1 MSSPFFYGGF
11 NFTWSN
17 SGTLQYQ
24 FGNDKYAVGTL
35 PVPVTQASIDAQKG
49 NGAAQNNPAF
59 LAALNNLDVDGLNAA
74 IANAQRPIAN
84 EAPASS
90 GEIAANQQAAKDDG
104 ALDQD
109 PTQPRTV
116 LTLDGRILPAGQATT
131 PPAQSIELGQNAPST
146 TVVNG
151 QIVPINQEVGT
162 NDPLKSISQTQAT
175 PPYDPNINAGSNG
188 VLGSGTFGILDQNGN
203 PVNTAAETGT
213 FGLLNQAGSQASAA
227 GIQGQLYAAGQ
238 LPGAGSGT
246 GINNP
251 LRQADDNPAGSNG
264 NPITNTQQVL
274 TQTFTGVIPTQQNQ
288 LDQYA
293 SYTYALSWYLLTPQ
307 QYTEFQNGVKNS
319 SQWSL
324 LMQSGGAAT
333 SPTVGQDLYADNPA
347 ASAATALA
355 GGRSQFFPYDYYM
368 DDLEITTLI
377 PLGGT
382 GLCHSATDIRF
393 KVVEP
398 NGISLINNLY
408 KAVSTLYK
416 QPQPVATGPTNT
428 TNATIAIQNPNY
440 PMAHYC
446 MIIHFYGYDQQ
457 GNLVA
462 PAVGSYSPNGVPSKN
477 DPRAVIEKYYPF
489 VIANLK
495 YRMANKQIEYEIL
508 GKPQAHFYNIGTDR
522 GSIPFNFNIV
532 GSTVGQML
540 VGTPVT
546 TQTNTADPGARVAKP
561 NPTNITGTSPAAAS
575 VNNVLK
581 DLTLAVTNG
590 VDTSTGINFNF

>member
-1 MSSPFFYGGF
+1 MA
-11 NFTWSN
+11 TA
-17 SGTLQYQ
+17 Q
-24 FGNDKYAVGTL
+24 
-35 PVPVTQASIDAQKG
+35 ID
-49 NGAAQNNPAF
+49 
-59 LAALNNLDVDGLNAA
+59 
-74 IANAQRPIAN
+74 
-84 EAPASS
+84 SS
-90 GEIAANQQAAKDDG
+90 GDIAANQQAAKDDG

-109 PTQPRTV
+109 PIQPATV
-116 LTLDGRILPAGQATT
+116 LTLDGRIVPAGT
-131 PPAQSIELGQNAPST
+131 PTAPPGASNT

-151 QIVPINQEVGT
+151 QTIPATEESGT
-162 NDPLKSISQTQAT
+162 DAPLKPITQTQAT
-175 PPYDPNINAGSNG
+175 PPYDPNQNTASGA
-188 VLGSGTFGILDQNGN
+188 LGSGTFTDVGTLGILSQS
-203 PVNTAAETGT
+203 
-213 FGLLNQAGSQASAA
+213 GSQS
-227 GIQGQLYAAGQ
+227 GPNSTPGQAYPSGQ

-246 GINNP
+246 GVNNRA
-251 LRQADDNPAGSNG
+251 RQNEDNPNATNG
-264 NPITNTQQVL
+264 TNRQTTQQVL
-274 TQTFTGVIPTQQNQ
+274 TQTFNGIIRTQQNQ

-293 SYTYALSWYLLTPQ
+293 SYTYALSWCLLTPQ
-307 QYTEFQNGVKNS
+307 QYTDFQAGVKNS

-324 LMQSGGAAT
+324 LMQSGGAAVAQT
-333 SPTVGQDLYADNPA
+333 TPVANDYSIFTGATPA
-347 ASAATALA
+347 VP

-398 NGISLINNLY
+398 NGISLINKLY
-408 KAVSTLYK
+408 QAVNTLYK
-416 QPQPVATGPTNT
+416 QPQPNTTGPTTN
-428 TNATIAIQNPNY
+428 TNATTSIQNPNY

-495 YRMANKQIEYEIL
+495 YRMADKQIEYEVT

>member
-1 MSSPFFYGGF
+1 MATPFSYGGF

-17 SGTLQYQ
+17 SGRLQYQ

-35 PVPVTQASIDAQKG
+35 PNPVTQASIDAQKG
-49 NGAAQNNPAF
+49 NGAAENNPAF
-59 LAALNNLDVDGLNAA
+59 LEALNNLDVDGLNAA
-74 IANAQRPIAN
+74 IANAQRPITN

-90 GEIAANQQAAKDDG
+90 GDIAANQQVAKDDG
-104 ALDQD
+104 ATNQD
-109 PTQPRTV
+109 PAPPATQ
-116 LTLDGRILPAGQATT
+116 LTLDGRIIPAGTPTAAATAT
-131 PPAQSIELGQNAPST
+131 NT

-151 QIVPINQEVGT
+151 QVVPATQESGT
-162 NDPLKSISQTQAT
+162 DAPLKTITQTQAT
-175 PPYDPNINAGSNG
+175 PPYDPNQNAASGAG
-188 VLGSGTFGILDQNGN
+188 ALGTLGQN
-203 PVNTAAETGT
+203 
-213 FGLLNQAGSQASAA
+213 GSQAGPNSTT
-227 GIQGQLYAAGQ
+227 GQAFPAGQ

-246 GINNP
+246 GV
-251 LRQADDNPAGSNG
+251 DNPARQNEDNPNATNG
-264 NPITNTQQVL
+264 TNRQTTQQVL
-274 TQTFTGVIPTQQNQ
+274 TQTFNGIIRTQQNQ

-307 QYTEFQNGVKNS
+307 QYTDFQAGVKNS

-324 LMQSGGAAT
+324 LMQSGGAAPTPTTFYEANGET
-333 SPTVGQDLYADNPA
+333 SYAPPG
-347 ASAATALA
+347 TIA

-398 NGISLINNLY
+398 NGISLINKLY
-408 KAVSTLYK
+408 QAVNTLYK
-416 QPQPVATGPTNT
+416 QPQPNTSGPTNN
-428 TNATIAIQNPNY
+428 TNATTSIQNPNY

-446 MIIHFYGYDQQ
+446 MVIHFYGYDQQ

-462 PAVGSYSPNGVPSKN
+462 PAVGSYSPNGVPAKN
-477 DPRAVIEKYYPF
+477 DPKAVIEKYYPF

-495 YRMANKQIEYEIL
+495 YRMANKQIEYEVT

-522 GSIPFNFNIV
+522 GSIPFNFNLA

-540 VGTPVT
+540 VGTPFT
-546 TQTNTADPGARVAKP
+546 TQPNTADPGARVTKP
-561 NPTNITGTSPAAAS
+561 KPTNLTGTSPAAAS
-575 VNNVLK
+575 VLQ

-590 VDTSTGINFNF
+590 VDTSTGVNFNF

>member
-1 MSSPFFYGGF
+1 MATPFSYGGF

-17 SGTLQYQ
+17 SGRLQYQ

-49 NGAAQNNPAF
+49 NGAAENNPAF
-59 LAALNNLDVDGLNAA
+59 LQALNNLDVDGLNAA
-74 IANAQRPIAN
+74 IANSQRPITN

-90 GEIAANQQAAKDDG
+90 GDIVSSQQVAKDDG

-109 PTQPRTV
+109 PILPATV
-116 LTLDGRILPAGQATT
+116 LTLDGRIIPAGT
-131 PPAQSIELGQNAPST
+131 PTAPSGESNT

-151 QIVPINQEVGT
+151 QTIPATEESGT
-162 NDPLKSISQTQAT
+162 DAPLKPITQTQAT
-175 PPYDPNINAGSNG
+175 PPYNPNQNAASGT
-188 VLGSGTFGILDQNGN
+188 LGSGTFGILDQNGSQSGPN
-203 PVNTAAETGT
+203 STPG
-213 FGLLNQAGSQASAA
+213 QAYPS
-227 GIQGQLYAAGQ
+227 GQ
-238 LPGAGSGT
+238 LPGVGSGT
-246 GINNP
+246 GIEN
-251 LRQADDNPAGSNG
+251 LARQNEDNPNATNG
-264 NPITNTQQVL
+264 TNRQTTQQVL
-274 TQTFTGVIPTQQNQ
+274 TQTFNGIIRTQQNQ

-293 SYTYALSWYLLTPQ
+293 SYTYALSWCLLTPQ
-307 QYTEFQNGVKNS
+307 QYTDFQAGVKNS

-324 LMQSGGAAT
+324 LMQSGGAAVAQT
-333 SPTVGQDLYADNPA
+333 TPVANDYSIFTGAAPA
-347 ASAATALA
+347 VP

-398 NGISLINNLY
+398 NGISLINKLY
-408 KAVSTLYK
+408 QAVNTLYK
-416 QPQPVATGPTNT
+416 QPQPNTSGPTNN
-428 TNATIAIQNPNY
+428 TNATTSIQNPNY

-446 MIIHFYGYDQQ
+446 MVIHFYGYDQQ

-462 PAVGSYSPNGVPSKN
+462 PAVGSYSPNGVPAKN
-477 DPRAVIEKYYPF
+477 DPKAVIEKYYPF

-495 YRMANKQIEYEIL
+495 YRMANKQIEYEVT

-522 GSIPFNFNIV
+522 GSIPFNFNLA

-540 VGTPVT
+540 VGTPLT
-546 TQTNTADPGARVAKP
+546 TQTNTADPGARVTKP
-561 NPTNITGTSPAAAS
+561 KPTNLTGTSPAAAS
-575 VNNVLK
+575 VLQ

-590 VDTSTGINFNF
+590 VDTSTGVNFNF

>member
-35 PVPVTQASIDAQKG
+35 PVPVTQAAIDAQKG

-74 IANAQRPIAN
+74 IANAQRPITN

-109 PTQPRTV
+109 PSQPRTV
-116 LTLDGRILPAGQATT
+116 LTLDGRIVPAGSPTAF
-131 PPAQSIELGQNAPST
+131 PGSSNT

-151 QIVPINQEVGT
+151 QTVPATEESGT
-162 NDPLKSISQTQAT
+162 DAPLKTITQTQAT
-175 PPYDPNINAGSNG
+175 PPYDPNQNFAGG
-188 VLGSGTFGILDQNGN
+188 TLGSGTYVDTGTQGILNQNGSQSGPN
-203 PVNTAAETGT
+203 STPG
-213 FGLLNQAGSQASAA
+213 QA
-227 GIQGQLYAAGQ
+227 YAAGQ
-238 LPGAGSGT
+238 LPGAGAGT
-246 GINNP
+246 GISN
-251 LRQADDNPAGSNG
+251 LARQNDDNPTA
-264 NPITNTQQVL
+264 TNSPTTQQVL
-274 TQTFTGVIPTQQNQ
+274 TQTFNGIIRTQSNQ

-307 QYTEFQNGVKNS
+307 QYTDFQNGVKNS
-319 SQWSL
+319 TQWSL
-324 LMQSGGAAT
+324 LMQSGGAALSQT
-333 SPTVGQDLYADNPA
+333 SGQDLYADNPA
-347 ASAATALA
+347 ASAATAFV
-355 GGRSQFFPYDYYM
+355 GGRNQFFPYDYYM
-368 DDLEITTLI
+368 DDLEITTLV

-408 KAVSTLYK
+408 QAVSTLYK
-416 QPQPVATGPTNT
+416 QPQPSTSGTTNN
-428 TNATIAIQNPNY
+428 TNATTSIQNPNY

-446 MIIHFYGYDQQ
+446 MVIHFYGYDQQ

-462 PAVGSYSPNGVPSKN
+462 PAVGSYSPNGVPAKN
-477 DPRAVIEKYYPF
+477 DPQAVIEKYYPF

-495 YRMANKQIEYEIL
+495 YRMANKQIEYEVT

-522 GSIPFNFNIV
+522 GSIPFNFNIA

-546 TQTNTADPGARVAKP
+546 TQTNTADPGARVAQPKP
-561 NPTNITGTSPAAAS
+561 TTLTGTSPATAS
-575 VNNVLK
+575 VNNALK

>member
-1 MSSPFFYGGF
+1 MAQNLAYLYSERGQITAEIATYNVQLNYAKAAASASIVAGIQARI
-11 NFTWSN
+11 N
-17 SGTLQYQ
+17 SAQELLAVVNEQIQIAELAQT
-24 FGNDKYAVGTL
+24 VGT
-35 PVPVTQASIDAQKG
+35 
-49 NGAAQNNPAF
+49 
-59 LAALNNLDVDGLNAA
+59 
-74 IANAQRPIAN
+74 
-84 EAPASS
+84 ASS
-90 GEIAANQQAAKDDG
+90 GDIAANQQAAKDDG

-109 PTQPRTV
+109 PAQPATV
-116 LTLDGRILPAGQATT
+116 LTLDGRIVPADSPTA
-131 PPAQSIELGQNAPST
+131 PPGASNT

-151 QIVPINQEVGT
+151 QTIPATEESGT
-162 NDPLKSISQTQAT
+162 DAPLKPITQTQAT
-175 PPYDPNINAGSNG
+175 PPYNPNQNAAS
-188 VLGSGTFGILDQNGN
+188 GSGALGTLIQNSS
-203 PVNTAAETGT
+203 
-213 FGLLNQAGSQASAA
+213 QAGPNSTTGQAFP
-227 GIQGQLYAAGQ
+227 AGQ

-246 GINNP
+246 GIEN
-251 LRQADDNPAGSNG
+251 LARQNEDNPNATNG
-264 NPITNTQQVL
+264 TNRQTTQQVL
-274 TQTFTGVIPTQQNQ
+274 TQTFNGIIRTQSNQ

-307 QYTEFQNGVKNS
+307 QYTDFQAGVKNS

-324 LMQSGGAAT
+324 LMQSGGAAVAQT
-333 SPTVGQDLYADNPA
+333 TPVANDYSIFTGAAPA
-347 ASAATALA
+347 VP

-398 NGISLINNLY
+398 NGISLINKLY
-408 KAVSTLYK
+408 QAVNTLYK
-416 QPQPVATGPTNT
+416 QPQPNTSGPTNN
-428 TNATIAIQNPNY
+428 TNATTSIQNPNY

-446 MIIHFYGYDQQ
+446 MVIHFYGYDQQ

-462 PAVGSYSPNGVPSKN
+462 PAVGSYSPNGVPAKN
-477 DPRAVIEKYYPF
+477 DPKAVIEKYYPF

-495 YRMANKQIEYEIL
+495 YRMANKQIEYEVT

-540 VGTPVT
+540 VGTPFT
-546 TQTNTADPGARVAKP
+546 TQTNTADPGARVTKSK
-561 NPTNITGTSPAAAS
+561 PTNLTGTSPAAAS
-575 VNNVLK
+575 VLQ

-590 VDTSTGINFNF
+590 VDTTTGINFNF

>member
-35 PVPVTQASIDAQKG
+35 PVPVTQAAIDAQKG

-74 IANAQRPIAN
+74 IANAQRPITN

-104 ALDQD
+104 VLDQD
-109 PTQPRTV
+109 PTQPSTV
-116 LTLDGRILPAGQATT
+116 LTLDGRIIPAGSPTA
-131 PPAQSIELGQNAPST
+131 PPGAANT

-151 QIVPINQEVGT
+151 QTVPATEEAGT
-162 NDPLKSISQTQAT
+162 DAPLKPITQTQAT
-175 PPYDPNINAGSNG
+175 PPYNPNQNFASGT
-188 VLGSGTFGILDQNGN
+188 LGSGTLGSGTYVDTGTQGILNQNGSQSGPN
-203 PVNTAAETGT
+203 STPG
-213 FGLLNQAGSQASAA
+213 QA
-227 GIQGQLYAAGQ
+227 YAAGQ
-238 LPGAGSGT
+238 LPGAGAGT
-246 GINNP
+246 GINN
-251 LRQADDNPAGSNG
+251 LARQNDDNPPVTN
-264 NPITNTQQVL
+264 NPTTQQVL
-274 TQTFTGVIPTQQNQ
+274 TQTFNGIIRTQSNQ

-307 QYTEFQNGVKNS
+307 QFTDFQNGVKNS
-319 SQWSL
+319 TQWSL
-324 LMQSGGAAT
+324 LMQSGGAAPSQT
-333 SPTVGQDLYADNPA
+333 SGQDLYADNPA
-347 ASAATALA
+347 ASAATAFV

-398 NGISLINNLY
+398 NGISLINKLY
-408 KAVSTLYK
+408 QAVNTLYK
-416 QPQPVATGPTNT
+416 QPQPNTTGPTTN
-428 TNATIAIQNPNY
+428 TNATTSIQNPNY

-462 PAVGSYSPNGVPSKN
+462 PAVGSYSPNGVPAKN
-477 DPRAVIEKYYPF
+477 DPQAVIEKYYPF

-495 YRMANKQIEYEIL
+495 YRMANKQIEYEVT

-522 GSIPFNFNIV
+522 GSIPFNFNIA

-546 TQTNTADPGARVAKP
+546 TQTNTADPGARVAQSKP
-561 NPTNITGTSPAAAS
+561 TTLTGTSPATAS
-575 VNNVLK
+575 VNNALK